1 MSLRCKRIIENYKR
15 HAVLCVLLCILS
27 VFSGC
32 TYSDRGKPVSKTDFV
47 LDTVAT
53 IAIYDASGKEDEET
67 LLKAAF
73 DEIRRYERLFSAEIK
88 ESDISRINEAR
99 GKETKVSQET
109 MELIKLSLK
118 YSELSSG
125 AFDITIRPV
134 SKLWDFK
141 GGNKPPEDERIRE
154 AISHVGYKNISLNEE
169 SSTVTLS
176 DPLAEIEPGG
186 IAKGYIADRIK
197 EFLLDREVTSAI
209 INLGGNVVL
218 IGSKPDGND
227 FNVGIEKPFSDGEML
242 KNLKLSDLSVVTS
255 GNYERYFY
263 YEDRL
268 YHHILDTATGYPV
281 ESDMDSVTVVSR
293 YSADGDALSTT
304 LFCLGKE
311 RGKEFLEKGDFGEL
325 KVFFTDSGTVTEYY

>member
-1 MSLRCKRIIENYKR
+1 MSLRYRRIIKKYKR

-32 TYSDRGKPVSKTDFV
+32 ANLDRRKPVSKTDFV

-53 IAIYDASGKEDEET
+53 IAIYACSGKEDEET
-67 LLKAAF
+67 LLNEAF

-88 ESDISRINEAR
+88 DSDISRLNEAG
-99 GKETKVSQET
+99 GKETKVSPET

-118 YSELSSG
+118 YSELSNG

-141 GGNKPPEDERIRE
+141 GGNKPPKDNEIRE
-154 AISHVGYKNISLNEE
+154 ALSHVGYRNISLNEE
-169 SSTVTLS
+169 ECTVTLS
-176 DPLAEIEPGG
+176 DPKSELDPGG

-197 EFLLDREVTSAI
+197 KFLLDRGVTSAI

-242 KNLKLSDLSVVTS
+242 KSLKLSDLSVVTS

-281 ESDMDSVTVVSR
+281 ESDMDSVTVVSG

-311 RGKEFLEKGDFGEL
+311 KGKEFLEKGDFGEL
-325 KVFFTDSGTVTEYY
+325 KVFYTDSGTVTEFY